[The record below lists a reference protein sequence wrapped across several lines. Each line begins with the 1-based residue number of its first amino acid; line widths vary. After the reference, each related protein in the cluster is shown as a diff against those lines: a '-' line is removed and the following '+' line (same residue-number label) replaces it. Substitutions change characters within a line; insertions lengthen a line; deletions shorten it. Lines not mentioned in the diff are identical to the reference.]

1 MWSENRMK
9 QGEIVEKETI
19 LRRLRSRRVL
29 AREAFI
35 LTSIAKEDA
44 TQSFVTDDLPEMFGS
59 LDTASRADG
68 GDWAVRYRLAM
79 SNVFVEKA
87 QYPLE
92 ARARNYGILGG
103 ILYASALIVF
113 LIGASIAVCKFWK
126 YDLSK
131 SADQIFTKVTTVHAP
146 TIPVI
151 HTDSTQKDMKGIAA
165 SATTGV
171 RELPNSSNASGVDG
185 TTTELVERPTW
196 KELLL
201 TFLLGLTAYGFIVMT
216 AVAFA
221 RGARACF
228 DQKERLLAKRH
239 SLRQGRLYLQLKGGN
254 VTIEELDRAFN
265 WNHEQL
271 NAFTHMATDAQAP
284 MGQLIQEIV
293 KIVPDL
299 VKTGVVAAKDTKGE
313 KASSGDTTGG
323 H

>member
-1 MWSENRMK
+1 MWSENRME
-9 QGEIVEKETI
+9 QGDRVEKETI

-29 AREAFI
+29 AREAFN

-44 TQSFVTDDLPEMFGS
+44 NQRFSSEDLPEMFGS
-59 LDTASRADG
+59 LAAEAGRPQNITNEASRVEG

-87 QYPLE
+87 QYHLE
-92 ARARNYGILGG
+92 ARARNYGNLGA
-103 ILYASALIVF
+103 ILYAIALLAF
-113 LIGASIAVCKFWK
+113 LTGASIAVYKFWK

-146 TIPVI
+146 TVPVS

-165 SATTGV
+165 NVTTGV
-171 RELPNSSNASGVDG
+171 REPPNSSNASGVDG

-201 TFLLGLTAYGFIVMT
+201 TFLLGLTAYGFIVIT

-299 VKTGVVAAKDTKGE
+299 VKTGVVAAKGR
-313 KASSGDTTGG
+313 
-323 H
+323 